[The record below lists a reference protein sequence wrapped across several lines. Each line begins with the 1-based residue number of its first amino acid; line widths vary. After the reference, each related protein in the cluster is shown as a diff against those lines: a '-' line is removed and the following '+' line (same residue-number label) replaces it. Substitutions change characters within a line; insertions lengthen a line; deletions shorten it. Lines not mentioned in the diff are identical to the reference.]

1 MSVESAMLVARLV
14 NELGEVSGRK
24 RLQKI
29 VHLLQATGAKEFGYR
44 FILHYFGPYSKELAN
59 DLDFLSDVKILDEDA
74 PVGEGS
80 YKYAVCP
87 EVMDEVNRMSDRDK
101 GSGEWKELAL
111 ELNGESVSVLEA
123 LSTIVFLSKQR
134 KRQGDRLRK
143 EFDRIKPNL
152 VGDCF
157 ASAVQFGREHKF
169 ISESEVT

>member
-14 NELGEVSGRK
+14 SELGGVIGRK

-59 DLDFLSDVKILDEDA
+59 DLDFLSDVKILSEHA

-80 YKYAVCP
+80 YKYTVCA
-87 EVMDEVNRMSDRDK
+87 EVMDEVNRMSDRDE
-101 GSGEWKELAL
+101 GGEEWKKLAL
-111 ELNGESVSVLEA
+111 ELKKREVPFLEA
-123 LSTIVFLSKQR
+123 LSTIVFLSKR
-134 KRQGDRLRK
+134 GRQGTRLRK

-152 VGDCF
+152 SDRYDQAAEF
-157 ASAVQFGREHKF
+157 ANKRGFM
-169 ISESEVT
+169 SESATT

>member
-59 DLDFLSDVKILDEDA
+59 DLDFLSDVKILDEHA

-80 YKYAVCP
+80 YKYAVCA

-101 GSGEWKELAL
+101 GSGEWKKLAL
-111 ELNGESVSVLEA
+111 ELKVREVPFLEA
-123 LSTIVFLSKQR
+123 LSTIVFLSKR
-134 KRQGDRLRK
+134 GRQGKRLRK

-152 VGDCF
+152 SACF
-157 ASAVQFGREHKF
+157 DPAVEFANKRGF
-169 ISESEVT
+169 VSESATT

>member
-14 NELGEVSGRK
+14 RELDGVSGRK

-59 DLDFLSDVKILDEDA
+59 DLDFLSDVKILDEHP

-80 YKYAVCP
+80 YKYAVRAKG
-87 EVMDEVNRMSDRDK
+87 MDKVNRMSDRDE
-101 GSGEWKELAL
+101 GGEEWKKLAVELKKR
-111 ELNGESVSVLEA
+111 EVPFLEA
-123 LSTIVFLSKQR
+123 LSTIVFLSKR
-134 KRQGDRLRK
+134 GRQGTRLRT

-152 VGDCF
+152 NACF
-157 ASAVQFGREHKF
+157 DRAEEFANRQGFLS
-169 ISESEVT
+169 

>member
-14 NELGEVSGRK
+14 SELGGVIGRK

-29 VHLLQATGAKEFGYR
+29 VHLLQATAAKEFGYR

-80 YKYAVCP
+80 YKYAVCA
-87 EVMDEVNRMSDRDK
+87 EVMDEVNRMSDRDE
-101 GSGEWKELAL
+101 GGEEWKKLAL
-111 ELNGESVSVLEA
+111 ELKKREVPFLEA
-123 LSTIVFLSKQR
+123 LSTIVFLSKR
-134 KRQGDRLRK
+134 GRQGTRLRK

-152 VGDCF
+152 SACYDPAEEF
-157 ASAVQFGREHKF
+157 ANRRGFLS
-169 ISESEVT
+169 